1 MISRPSKPV
10 ITLALMGGILA
21 VSTASIFIRFAQ
33 EYAPSLVIAA
43 LRLVFASLILAPLAL
58 SKHRVELASLKKRE
72 VVLAIASGTFLAFHF
87 ATWISSLEY
96 TTVASSVVLVT
107 TTPLWVALLSPL
119 VLKEPIS
126 RPVIWGML
134 LALLGGLVIGF
145 SDACRWDK
153 GLICPSAEEFIQGQ
167 AAWGNIL
174 ALVGAWMAAGYL
186 LIGRSLRARMTLIP
200 YIFVVYGMAAI
211 VLLIIMFA
219 SGQTALYLPPQ
230 AYFWILLLA
239 IFPQLLG
246 HSTFNWALKYLPAS
260 LVSITLLGEP
270 IGSTILAFI
279 ILKEVPSIPELL
291 GAAFILA
298 GIYLASRPSNSIDL
312 EEAAIINE

>member
-1 MISRPSKPV
+1 M
-10 ITLALMGGILA
+10 
-21 VSTASIFIRFAQ
+21 
-33 EYAPSLVIAA
+33 
-43 LRLVFASLILAPLAL
+43 ILAPLAL
-58 SKHRVELASLKKRE
+58 SKYRVELASLKKNDM
-72 VVLAIASGTFLAFHF
+72 VLAIASGTFLAFHF

-119 VLKEPIS
+119 VLKEPIT

-134 LALLGGLVIGF
+134 LALLGGIVIGF
-145 SDACRWDK
+145 SDACRWDNR
-153 GLICPSAEEFIQGQ
+153 LFCPSVEVFFQGP
-167 AAWGNIL
+167 AAWGNFL

-186 LIGRSLRARMTLIP
+186 LIGRSLRARMNLIP
-200 YIFVVYGMAAI
+200 YIFAVYGIAAV
-211 VLLIIMFA
+211 VLLIIMLA
-219 SGQTALYLPPQ
+219 SGQTVLNLPPQ

-279 ILKEVPSIPELL
+279 ILNEVPSIPELL
-291 GAAFILA
+291 GAAFILT
-298 GIYLASRPSNSIDL
+298 GIYLASRPLNSNNI
-312 EEAAIINE
+312 EQAAFINE

>member
-1 MISRPSKPV
+1 MI
-10 ITLALMGGILA
+10 I
-21 VSTASIFIRFAQ
+21 
-33 EYAPSLVIAA
+33 
-43 LRLVFASLILAPLAL
+43 APLAL
-58 SKHRVELASLKKRE
+58 SKHRVELASLKKTDM
-72 VVLAIASGTFLAFHF
+72 VLAIASGTFLAFHF

-119 VLKEPIS
+119 VLKEPIT

-134 LALLGGLVIGF
+134 LALLGGIVIGF
-145 SDACRWDK
+145 SDACRWNN
-153 GLICPSAEEFIQGQ
+153 GLLCPSAEVFFQGQ
-167 AAWGNIL
+167 AVWGNFL
-174 ALVGAWMAAGYL
+174 ALVGAWMAAGYI

-200 YIFVVYGMAAI
+200 YIFVVYGMAAVI
-211 VLLIIMFA
+211 LLIIMFA
-219 SGQTALYLPPQ
+219 SGQTALNLPPQ

-279 ILKEVPSIPELL
+279 ILKEVPSLPELL
-291 GAAFILA
+291 GAAFILI
-298 GIYLASRPSNSIDL
+298 GIYLASRLSNSNDI
-312 EEAAIINE
+312 EQAAVMNE